1 MKTENQNSF
10 IEVLGESFYQE
21 KAFSFPFEIKFKVVQ
36 NLEDTF
42 NLRESLSKL
51 EKLVVE
57 ILDQHKPE
65 LLEVANGGIE
75 FENSE
80 YNRIKQRVILSKYL
94 CSASSYK
101 TIAFIVEKIM
111 NITTTKDESL
121 TLNPK
126 QPKFAAETTDVD
138 NARAQAI
145 ASARDHAEFLAQQ
158 AKVQLGSAI
167 SIRQLAS
174 KSRSSGAFS
183 DTDWRG
189 DSDRFENY
197 HVGGTVEGSAGSD
210 SSDLTD
216 PVRTIFLR
224 YLIQFAI
231 EAEA

>member
-21 KAFSFPFEIKFKVVQ
+21 KAFSFPFQIQLKIVQKV
-36 NLEDTF
+36 EDTF

-51 EKLVVE
+51 ENLVIE
-57 ILDQHKPE
+57 ILDQHKSE

-80 YNRIKQRVILSKYL
+80 YNRIKQRIISRKYL
-94 CSASSYK
+94 CSADTYK
-101 TIAFIVEKIM
+101 TIASILEKVM
-111 NITTTKDESL
+111 DITTTKDESI

-126 QPKFAAETTDVD
+126 QPKFVAETKDID

-145 ASARDHAEFLAQQ
+145 ASAREHAEFLAQQ
-158 AKVQLGSAI
+158 AKSQLGSVI

-197 HVGGTVEGSAGSD
+197 HVGGTVEGSAGSV
-210 SSDLTD
+210 SSDLSD
-216 PVRTIFLR
+216 PMRTIFLR